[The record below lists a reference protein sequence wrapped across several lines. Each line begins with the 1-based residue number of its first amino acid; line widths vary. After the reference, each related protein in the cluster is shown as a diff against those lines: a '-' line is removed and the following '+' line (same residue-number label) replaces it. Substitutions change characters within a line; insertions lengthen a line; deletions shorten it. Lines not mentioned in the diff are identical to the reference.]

1 MHHPNL
7 GTALVGL
14 LLLTTGSAPANARE
28 REPMSDSSWTADEV
42 RALFSDDEEL
52 PPHPESHPARQGVI
66 ANGGGVPVPAEGI
79 GRGCTVPPAAA
90 E

>member
-1 MHHPNL
+1 
-7 GTALVGL
+7 
-14 LLLTTGSAPANARE
+14 
-28 REPMSDSSWTADEV
+28 MS
-42 RALFSDDEEL
+42 LFDITNPVEKAKAAIAE
-52 PPHPESHPARQGVI
+52 GVI